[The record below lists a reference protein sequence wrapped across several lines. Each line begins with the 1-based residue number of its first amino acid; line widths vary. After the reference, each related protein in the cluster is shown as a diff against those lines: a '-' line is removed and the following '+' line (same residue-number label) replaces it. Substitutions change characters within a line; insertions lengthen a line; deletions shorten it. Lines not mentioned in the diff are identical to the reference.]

1 MGELTIDLEIVKIK
15 IGDEIYPEQLRKI
28 KNPPKQ
34 LYLKGNI
41 ELLKQNCI
49 AIIGSRSCTKN
60 GENLAKKFA
69 SELSGQGLTIVS
81 GLAIGIDSYA
91 HMGALIASGK
101 GKTIAVLGS
110 GLNYIFPKE
119 NEGLYYDI
127 LKSGGLIISEYSPN
141 VEPNSKMFLERNRIV
156 SGISIGILV
165 IEAMDRSGTS
175 VTARYTKNLNKPVFC
190 VPSSLENS
198 KGLGTNELIKNGSK
212 LVTKVEDILIEYPQI
227 KFKKKLLKER
237 EKQVPKELEKVYKCI
252 KNEPANINQI
262 VRKTKMSIQ
271 DISYKI
277 MLLQLENLI
286 EELPGQ
292 VYRIKNGEDDE

>member
-1 MGELTIDLEIVKIK
+1 MDKI
-15 IGDEIYPEQLRKI
+15 IIEYFNEVYPEQLRKI
-28 KNPPKQ
+28 KNPPSR
-34 LYLKGNI
+34 LYAIGNV
-41 ELLKQNCI
+41 ELLKEFGI
-49 AIIGSRSCTKN
+49 AVVGSRKN
-60 GENLAKKFA
+60 TQYGERMCKTFVKDLVNYN
-69 SELSGQGLTIVS
+69 INIIS
-81 GLAIGIDSYA
+81 GLAEGIDSIA
-91 HMGALIASGK
+91 HITCLKNS
-101 GKTIAVLGS
+101 GKTIAVLPS
-110 GLNYIFPKE
+110 GIGNIYPAKHKE
-119 NEGLYYDI
+119 LANEI
-127 LKSGGLIISEYSPN
+127 IMNGGLILSEYGENIKADS
-141 VEPNSKMFLERNRIV
+141 EKFLERNRIV
-156 SGISIGILV
+156 AGLAKGTLV
-165 IEAMDRSGTS
+165 IEGGIRSGTS

>member
-1 MGELTIDLEIVKIK
+1 MKKYEERIIEYADIL
-15 IGDEIYPEQLRKI
+15 YPDKLREI
-28 KNPPKQ
+28 KNPPVR
-34 LYLKGNI
+34 LYTKGNI
-41 ELLKQNCI
+41 ELLKSIGI
-49 AIIGSRSCTKN
+49 AIVGSRTNTQYGEKMCKTFTKKLV
-60 GENLAKKFA
+60 EYEF
-69 SELSGQGLTIVS
+69 TIIS
-81 GLAIGIDSYA
+81 GLAIGIDAIA
-91 HMGALIASGK
+91 HKTCIKYS
-101 GKTIAVLGS
+101 GKTIAVLPCGF
-110 GLNYIFPKE
+110 NNIYPKQNKELIDEILE
-119 NEGLYYDI
+119 NR
-127 LKSGGLIISEYSPN
+127 GLILTEYEKD
-141 VEPNSKMFLERNRIV
+141 VKAESKKFLERNRIV
-156 SGISIGILV
+156 AGLGIGTLV
-165 IEAMDRSGTS
+165 IEAGYRSGTS

-277 MLLQLENLI
+277 MLLQLENFI
-286 EELPGQ
+286 E
-292 VYRIKNGEDDE
+292 

>member
-1 MGELTIDLEIVKIK
+1 MCSAIPCENCTIPFISSFGIVYANSIFSPSLLEFIKSYFINNYQKGKVSHYAVVLKTQNKVIGNVGFNNIYPKQNKELI
-15 IGDEIYPEQLRKI
+15 DEIL
-28 KNPPKQ
+28 
-34 LYLKGNI
+34 
-41 ELLKQNCI
+41 
-49 AIIGSRSCTKN
+49 
-60 GENLAKKFA
+60 ENR
-69 SELSGQGLTIVS
+69 
-81 GLAIGIDSYA
+81 
-91 HMGALIASGK
+91 
-101 GKTIAVLGS
+101 
-110 GLNYIFPKE
+110 
-119 NEGLYYDI
+119 
-127 LKSGGLIISEYSPN
+127 GLILTEYEKD
-141 VEPNSKMFLERNRIV
+141 VKAESKKFLERNRIV
-156 SGISIGILV
+156 AGLGIGTLV
-165 IEAMDRSGTS
+165 IEAGYRSGTS

>member
-1 MGELTIDLEIVKIK
+1 MTV
-15 IGDEIYPEQLRKI
+15 
-28 KNPPKQ
+28 
-34 LYLKGNI
+34 I
-41 ELLKQNCI
+41 ELENKLYPKILKNIKKAPKKLYINGNLDILNSNCI
-49 AIIGSRSCTKN
+49 AIVGSRKNTKY
-60 GENLAKKFA
+60 GEKWCKKFA
-69 SELSGQGLTIVS
+69 QEFIKYNLTIVS
-81 GLAIGIDSYA
+81 GMALGIDKIA
-91 HMGALIASGK
+91 HKTAIRNG
-101 GKTIAVLGS
+101 GKTIAVLPS
-110 GLNYIFPKE
+110 GLE
-119 NEGLYYDI
+119 NIYPEENLELYNEII
-127 LKSGGLIISEYSPN
+127 LNGGCVISEY
-141 VEPNSKMFLERNRIV
+141 EPKIKASSKNFLERNRIV
-156 SGISIGILV
+156 AGLGIGTLV
-165 IEAMDRSGTS
+165 IEAGYRSGTS

>member
-1 MGELTIDLEIVKIK
+1 MKKYEDRIIEYADIL
-15 IGDEIYPEQLRKI
+15 YPDKLREI
-28 KNPPKQ
+28 KNPPLR
-34 LYLKGNI
+34 LYTKGNI
-41 ELLKQNCI
+41 ELLNSIGI
-49 AIIGSRSCTKN
+49 AIVGSRTNTQYGEKMCKTFTKKQV
-60 GENLAKKFA
+60 EY
-69 SELSGQGLTIVS
+69 EVTIIS
-81 GLAIGIDSYA
+81 GLAIGIDAIA
-91 HMGALIASGK
+91 HKICIK
-101 GKTIAVLGS
+101 YFGKTIAVLPCGFDII
-110 GLNYIFPKE
+110 YPKQNKE
-119 NEGLYYDI
+119 LIDEI
-127 LKSGGLIISEYSPN
+127 LEKNGLIITEYEKD
-141 VEPNSKMFLERNRIV
+141 VKAESKKFLERNRIV
-156 SGISIGILV
+156 AGLGIGTLV
-165 IEAMDRSGTS
+165 IEAGYRSGTS

-198 KGLGTNELIKNGSK
+198 KGLGTNEIIKNGSK

>member
-1 MGELTIDLEIVKIK
+1 MKKYEERIIEYADIL
-15 IGDEIYPEQLRKI
+15 YPDKLREI
-28 KNPPKQ
+28 KNPPLR
-34 LYLKGNI
+34 LYTKGNI
-41 ELLKQNCI
+41 ELLNSIGI
-49 AIIGSRSCTKN
+49 AIVGSRTNTQYGEKMCKTFTKKLV
-60 GENLAKKFA
+60 EY
-69 SELSGQGLTIVS
+69 EVTIIS
-81 GLAIGIDSYA
+81 GLAIGIDAIA
-91 HMGALIASGK
+91 HKICIK
-101 GKTIAVLGS
+101 YFGKTIAVLPCGFD
-110 GLNYIFPKE
+110 NIYPKQNKE
-119 NEGLYYDI
+119 LIDEI
-127 LKSGGLIISEYSPN
+127 LEKNGLIITEYEKD
-141 VEPNSKMFLERNRIV
+141 VKAESKKFLERNRIV
-156 SGISIGILV
+156 AGLGIGTLV
-165 IEAMDRSGTS
+165 IEAGYRSGTS
-175 VTARYTKNLNKPVFC
+175 VTARYTKNLNKPV
-190 VPSSLENS
+190 
-198 KGLGTNELIKNGSK
+198 LGTNELIKNGSK

>member
-1 MGELTIDLEIVKIK
+1 MKKYEERIIEYADIL
-15 IGDEIYPEQLRKI
+15 YPDKLREI
-28 KNPPKQ
+28 KNPPVR
-34 LYLKGNI
+34 LYTKGNI
-41 ELLKQNCI
+41 ELLKSIGI
-49 AIIGSRSCTKN
+49 AIVGSRTNTQYGEKMCKTFTKKLV
-60 GENLAKKFA
+60 EYEF
-69 SELSGQGLTIVS
+69 TIIS
-81 GLAIGIDSYA
+81 GLAIGIDAIA
-91 HMGALIASGK
+91 HKTCIKYS
-101 GKTIAVLGS
+101 GKTIAVLPS
-110 GLNYIFPKE
+110 GIGNIYPAKHRELA
-119 NEGLYYDI
+119 NEI
-127 LKSGGLIISEYSPN
+127 LMNGGLILSEYEENIKADS
-141 VEPNSKMFLERNRIV
+141 EKFLERNRIV
-156 SGISIGILV
+156 AGLAKGTLV
-165 IEAMDRSGTS
+165 IEGGIRSGTS

>member
-1 MGELTIDLEIVKIK
+1 M
-15 IGDEIYPEQLRKI
+15 
-28 KNPPKQ
+28 
-34 LYLKGNI
+34 
-41 ELLKQNCI
+41 
-49 AIIGSRSCTKN
+49 GSRTNTQYGEKMCKTFTKKLV
-60 GENLAKKFA
+60 EYEF
-69 SELSGQGLTIVS
+69 TIIS
-81 GLAIGIDSYA
+81 GLAIGIDAIA
-91 HMGALIASGK
+91 HKTCIKYS
-101 GKTIAVLGS
+101 GKTIAVLPCGF
-110 GLNYIFPKE
+110 NNIYPKQNKELIDEILE
-119 NEGLYYDI
+119 NR
-127 LKSGGLIISEYSPN
+127 GLILTEYEKD
-141 VEPNSKMFLERNRIV
+141 VKAESKKFLERNRIV
-156 SGISIGILV
+156 AGLGIGTLV
-165 IEAMDRSGTS
+165 IEAGYRSGTS

-198 KGLGTNELIKNGSK
+198 KGLGTNELIKNGNK